1 MTVDEAFE
9 EWKKTEYVGI
19 LCSYGGLVGGPGY
32 LGFGNCKHLEH
43 KDVRYGCSFCP
54 NNCPDF
60 KADDAT
66 QFQTFLSLYRNSPSF
81 FNEHYNI
88 DRNSAYYICVDNPS
102 HDDTLRRNAERI
114 AAFNTGFGSQFLDII
129 PEPPE
134 DFG

>member
-9 EWKKTEYVGI
+9 EWKKSADVGI

-32 LGFGNCKHLEH
+32 LGFGECKHLEH

-60 KADDAT
+60 KTDDAT
-66 QFQTFLSLYRNSPSF
+66 QFQTFLSLYRYNPSL
-81 FNEHYNI
+81 FNEYYNI
-88 DRNSAYYICVDNPS
+88 DKNSANYICVDNPS
-102 HDDTLRRNAERI
+102 SDDILRRDAECI
-114 AAFNTGFGSQFLDII
+114 AAFNAEFGSQFLDII

-134 DFG
+134 DFD

>member
-19 LCSYGGLVGGPGY
+19 LCSYGGLSGGPGY
-32 LGFGNCKHLEH
+32 LGFGECKHLDH
-43 KDVRYGCSFCP
+43 KDVRYGCSSCP

-66 QFQTFLSLYRNSPSF
+66 QFQTFLSLYRNSPSY
-81 FNEHYNI
+81 FNEQYNI
-88 DRNSAYYICVDNPS
+88 DKNSAYYICVDNPS
-102 HDDTLRRNAERI
+102 PDDILRRDAECI
-114 AAFNTGFGSQFLDII
+114 ATFNTEFGSQFLDVI

-134 DFG
+134 DFD